1 MTKIQ
6 LFLFTAVTIALA
18 PCSFSQER
26 DEGSLAAPAGKG
38 GALGMFSP
46 LASDRPAGALTEISA
61 QREASFDTDKNIAQ
75 FSGTVV
81 VKDPQFTLKCDTLTV
96 KLRADR
102 KGIETAEA
110 RGKVVIMQEKTDP
123 DSKDERAIG
132 RAEHVVYN
140 PAEGE
145 VVLRGWPSIRQGINN
160 QVATEASTVM
170 TLRADGQSRTTGGSK
185 TVISDTGAR
194 P

>member
-1 MTKIQ
+1 MTKIS
-6 LFLFTAVTIALA
+6 LFVLAALLATA
-18 PCSFSQER
+18 PWSFAQDR
-26 DEGSLAAPAGKG
+26 DEGSLASPAGKG

-46 LASDRPAGALTEISA
+46 LASDRPTGALTEISA
-61 QREASFDTDKNIAQ
+61 KEEASFDSAKNIAQ
-75 FSGTVV
+75 FSGAVV

-123 DSKDERAIG
+123 ESKDERAVG
-132 RAEHVVYN
+132 RAENVVYN
-140 PAEGE
+140 PAKGE
-145 VVLRGWPSIRQGINN
+145 VTLSGWPSIRQGINN

-194 P
+194 Q

>member
-1 MTKIQ
+1 MTK
-6 LFLFTAVTIALA
+6 FLPTLLSAAFLA
-18 PCSFSQER
+18 CTPFSLAQER
-26 DEGSLAAPAGKG
+26 DEGSLAAPAGKA

-61 QREASFDTDKNIAQ
+61 RDEASFDTEKNIAQ
-75 FSGTVV
+75 FSGAVV
-81 VKDPQFTLKCDTLTV
+81 VKDPQFTLQCETLTV

-110 RGKVVIMQEKTDP
+110 RGKVVIVQEKSDP
-123 DSKDERAIG
+123 AGKEDRAIG
-132 RAEHVVYN
+132 RADHVVYN
-140 PAEGE
+140 PSEGQ

-170 TLRADGQSRTTGGSK
+170 TLRSDGQSRTTGGSK
-185 TVISDTGAR
+185 TVISDTGGK